1 MIFKVFIFL
10 ILCGVT
16 TALTNILA
24 DSPYFLDERLQ
35 QSVVMKSLD
44 SSENE
49 FQFEMADLLG
59 LNERPR
65 SIKKPLSLKK
75 SASKFLLELYNSITE
90 EENPHT
96 YSHHN
101 RVARST
107 FVNKEDRSV
116 IENCNNIITFS
127 SKKSRTN
134 RKQNK
139 SHMTVIF
146 NTNNV
151 PEDLQL
157 VRAELRIFQNSN
169 LARKFEYERNVTVSV
184 FHRLFNRKLQ
194 KIDLR
199 LLNSFTTTTSY
210 NGWLEA
216 NVTKTIAK
224 WLLKGFTPNGHE
236 LIISTRL
243 TGMSNE
249 VLADND
255 ENITPKDIGLVDE
268 SGNEENQPFIIGY
281 FNGPELL
288 NKIQHLRVKRDIGK
302 KKIFSSDYSPAHH
315 TEGESYKIPKNCE
328 RMNFSIDFKDLQMQD
343 WVIAPKKFEAYFC
356 GGDCNFPLGAKMN
369 ATNHAI
375 VQTLMHLKQPNLPK
389 PCCVPTVLGS
399 ISILHYLNEDSV
411 NLSKYPNSV
420 AKSCGCL

>member
-1 MIFKVFIFL
+1 YNLYTLFHSVNIIKMIFKVFIFL

-116 IENCNNIITFS
+116 IENCNNIITVS

-139 SHMTVIF
+139 SLMTVIF

-184 FHRLFNRKLQ
+184 FHRLFNRKL
-194 KIDLR
+194 
-199 LLNSFTTTTSY
+199 
-210 NGWLEA
+210 
-216 NVTKTIAK
+216 
-224 WLLKGFTPNGHE
+224 
-236 LIISTRL
+236 
-243 TGMSNE
+243 
-249 VLADND
+249 
-255 ENITPKDIGLVDE
+255 
-268 SGNEENQPFIIGY
+268 
-281 FNGPELL
+281 
-288 NKIQHLRVKRDIGK
+288 
-302 KKIFSSDYSPAHH
+302 
-315 TEGESYKIPKNCE
+315 
-328 RMNFSIDFKDLQMQD
+328 
-343 WVIAPKKFEAYFC
+343 
-356 GGDCNFPLGAKMN
+356 
-369 ATNHAI
+369 
-375 VQTLMHLKQPNLPK
+375 
-389 PCCVPTVLGS
+389 
-399 ISILHYLNEDSV
+399 
-411 NLSKYPNSV
+411 
-420 AKSCGCL
+420 

>member
-1 MIFKVFIFL
+1 MD
-10 ILCGVT
+10 
-16 TALTNILA
+16 N
-24 DSPYFLDERLQ
+24 PYFLDENLE

-44 SSENE
+44 SSEDE

-59 LNERPR
+59 LNERPKR
-65 SIKKPLSLKK
+65 IRNPISLEK
-75 SASKFLLELYNSITE
+75 SASKFLIELYNSIRE
-90 EENPHT
+90 EEEETHVSN
-96 YSHHN
+96 HHK
-101 RVARST
+101 RVARSA

-127 SKKSRTN
+127 SKKSKSN
-134 RKQNK
+134 RKLNRSQ
-139 SHMTVIF
+139 MAATF

-157 VRAELRIFQNSN
+157 VRAELRIFQNSK
-169 LARKFEYERNVTVSV
+169 LALRKFQYERNLTISV
-184 FHRLFNRKLQ
+184 YHRVLHRKLQ
-194 KIDLR
+194 KIELR
-199 LLNSFTTTTSY
+199 LLNSFTTTTNY

-216 NVTKTIAK
+216 NVTRTVSK
-224 WLLKGFTPNGHE
+224 WLLRGYTPNGHE
-236 LIISTRL
+236 LIISSQL
-243 TGMSNE
+243 TGISNN
-249 VLADND
+249 VLAENDN
-255 ENITPKDIGLVDE
+255 NLSPKDIGLIDQ
-268 SGNEENQPFIIGY
+268 SGSEENQPFIIGY

-288 NKIQHLRVKRDIGK
+288 NKIQHLRVKRDIGRK
-302 KKIFSSDYSPAHH
+302 KTFSSSDYSDY

-356 GGDCNFPLGAKMN
+356 GGDCNFPLGSKMN